1 MAGSN
6 DEPSI
11 ELYDNPLW
19 WSLER
24 IHQLLWQ
31 QLGNPKLAAA
41 DLTEVLA
48 TFVLSMR
55 RSLASF
61 CDRERLTFEFW
72 DDHEVFW
79 TGERLIV
86 IRHLSDEVVELKGFV
101 FFVWLPA
108 LAEVW
113 PSIFKSLLPPPPLE
127 DRPAL
132 QQSQSDA
139 PTGHVVETESSTAAP
154 AAAAKLFVAQHP
166 RNSGE
171 RPAEYYDRLLEL
183 CGGKWTRKTLRTRY
197 SEIRKDAQEARMG
210 QHGPANGPK

>member
-19 WSLER
+19 WSLELV
-24 IHQLLWQ
+24 HQLLWQ
-31 QLGNPKLAAA
+31 RVGNPKLAAA

-61 CDRERLTFEFW
+61 CDREILAFEFW
-72 DDHEVFW
+72 DEREVFW
-79 TGERLIV
+79 TGDRLVV
-86 IRHLSDEVVELKGFV
+86 IRHLSNEIVELEGFV

-108 LAEVW
+108 LAEIW
-113 PSIFKSLLPPPPLE
+113 PSIFRSSLPLPPGGSP
-127 DRPAL
+127 
-132 QQSQSDA
+132 DA
-139 PTGHVVETESSTAAP
+139 STAGAKRTDEPGGEKMAQSP
-154 AAAAKLFVAQHP
+154 ATSTDAAKLFVAQHP
-166 RNSGE
+166 RLPGE
-171 RPAEYYDRLLEL
+171 QAEAYFDRLLEL
-183 CGGKWTRKTLRTRY
+183 DGCRWKRKTIRNRY
-197 SEIRKDAQEARMG
+197 YEIHSMG